1 MAGWWT
7 LVRIVHVLGASIW
20 LGSLVAFTFLVR
32 PQAERTLSE
41 GDAFDFL
48 QRSGRPLGFFIAGV
62 LVPVQL
68 FSGLALLLR
77 RGFNFAT
84 AGGSL
89 YGRLIVAK
97 ILLFFLVV
105 GVSAAHGAVSTRRQ
119 QGASRVL
126 AYLALLGSF
135 SLVVL
140 GASLV
145 P

>member
-1 MAGWWT
+1 M
-7 LVRIVHVLGASIW
+7 HVVGASIW
-20 LGSLVAFTFLVR
+20 LGSLVAVTFVVR
-32 PQAERTLSE
+32 PQAERTLE
-41 GDAFDFL
+41 EEDAYRFL
-48 QRSGRPLGFFIAGV
+48 QRTGRPLGFFIAGV

-77 RGFNFAT
+77 KGFDFAT

-105 GVSAAHGAVSTRRQ
+105 GISAAHGAVSARRQ

-126 AYLALLGSF
+126 AYLALAGSF